1 MAKGPKV
8 SCCRAQ
14 LPTPGFHGYLRLPSG
29 LRSRGSGPEAGL
41 GVWRLGCLC
50 SPTGPSPG
58 SRAPGMAWPA
68 QQGGSA
74 QSRGGRGPRGEKLRA
89 RPSVSQLKSLPG
101 LSPQEGL
108 GDSVLSESQGSGGK
122 AGEGPHP
129 SPTPS
134 VPRAAGLLGHSVPSV
149 LSRPPG
155 TEGLGR
161 PDLTPRVGC
170 GVTAEHSRTSP
181 SGHWRR

>member
-1 MAKGPKV
+1 MGSEADAV
-8 SCCRAQ
+8 VQ
-14 LPTPGFHGYLRLPSG
+14 RL
-29 LRSRGSGPEAGL
+29 GSGCGGWAASAPLQGPALGQGL
-41 GVWRLGCLC
+41 QEWHGQL
-50 SPTGPSPG
+50 
-58 SRAPGMAWPA
+58 SRMDLP
-68 QQGGSA
+68 
-74 QSRGGRGPRGEKLRA
+74 SRGGGRGIRGEKLRA
-89 RPSVSQLKSLPG
+89 RPSVSQLKSLPC
-101 LSPQEGL
+101 LSPQGGL

-155 TEGLGR
+155 AEGLGR

-170 GVTAEHSRTSP
+170 GVTAEHSRTSL